1 MRAVQH
7 DVSQHHLHRLNRC
20 RSTSAWNY
28 HLLFLLMRRPPRST
42 LFPYTTLFRSL
53 HNGFS
58 IAACW
63 IVGYRRV
70 FELQA
75 LPALHT
81 HPIGTLHPVVVI
93 QRLIGGRRI
102 KRWTVGN
109 ILKAWMIERV
119 MVGAQRRGEAMPDM
133 LDQGL
138 LINGHRYRLAHF
150 RVAGQ
155 HCV

>member
-1 MRAVQH
+1 M
-7 DVSQHHLHRLNRC
+7 
-20 RSTSAWNY
+20 
-28 HLLFLLMRRPPRST
+28 
-42 LFPYTTLFRSL
+42 

-155 HCV
+155 HCVVKVEEQPLEVASGGRRDDRITAQALVRLQIGYIHIRG